1 MRGLGLSVLRVQ
13 HDDHDEDVGE
23 EMGHA
28 SIKEILGISL
38 AAPKA
43 HPMQKRTPLLKKPS
57 KINSSDPSPDPERV
71 ITVAPKLQIR
81 NPQLRLSSWEVLHFC
96 PGSGLFWVEGFGSRC
111 RVSGCWGDKVPSMAR
126 PYD

>member
-71 ITVAPKLQIR
+71 MSPQTPNPKSAALS
-81 NPQLRLSSWEVLHFC
+81 PQLGGAALLS
-96 PGSGLFWVEGFGSRC
+96 
-111 RVSGCWGDKVPSMAR
+111 RVQFFLG
-126 PYD
+126 